1 MASSKRSGFV
11 YLAITIISISFLILM
26 LYGFRS
32 SLFSSNPENL
42 KVLIGV
48 FVLLPLIILTIL
60 VAAFL

>member
-1 MASSKRSGFV
+1 M

-26 LYGFRS
+26 LYGFRN